1 MQIIQ
6 WILISIGN
14 LGLWF
19 SIYNQVHSTSWPR
32 PIRKMSEKVLGVLV
46 LLSFGWFLLSVLKAR
61 SISVADFQAFSWFH
75 TIYLYLCLLL
85 GVVFSIRWCLRN
97 LIDKPRC
104 LKQRSQ
110 SIVDLQKRIGENVYT
125 NSRARLLASIP
136 LNRAHVLSTDK
147 RTLAIKGLPPELEG
161 LKICHLTDW
170 HLMDQISR
178 RWFEEVVIESN
189 LQQPDLVL
197 ITGDLLDEKEC
208 LEWIDPVFGQLKSKY
223 GSFFIRG
230 NHDRRV
236 GDQEVLLNRMQQ
248 AGMQWVGDGNWH
260 RIDING
266 ATIDLAGN
274 ELPWFEEADELPAKE
289 RQAAS
294 DSRALRV
301 LLTHSPDQYKWALER
316 DFDLILAGHNHGGQI
331 RLPVIGPLVAPS
343 KYGVRFAGGTYQ
355 LGSTAMHVSRGLSG
369 DKCLRIHCPPELAV
383 ITLTCDK
390 TKPKR

>member
-1 MQIIQ
+1 M
-6 WILISIGN
+6 
-14 LGLWF
+14 
-19 SIYNQVHSTSWPR
+19 
-32 PIRKMSEKVLGVLV
+32 
-46 LLSFGWFLLSVLKAR
+46 
-61 SISVADFQAFSWFH
+61 
-75 TIYLYLCLLL
+75 
-85 GVVFSIRWCLRN
+85 
-97 LIDKPRC
+97 
-104 LKQRSQ
+104 
-110 SIVDLQKRIGENVYT
+110 
-125 NSRARLLASIP
+125 LASIP

-274 ELPWFEEADELPAKE
+274 ELPWFEEANQLPAKE
-289 RQAAS
+289 RQADS
-294 DSRALRV
+294 DSRAMRV
-301 LLTHSPDQYKWALER
+301 LLTHSPDQCKWALER

-355 LGSTAMHVSRGLSG
+355 LGNTAMHVSRGLSG

-383 ITLTCDK
+383 ITLACDK
-390 TKPKR
+390 TKPKG